1 MENGKEVSDE
11 KSKIIVGLILVIF
24 AIYLNA
30 QSNDKEYSYKNGGKI
45 LWVVDGVQLKDTVFY

>member
-1 MENGKEVSDE
+1 MK

-30 QSNDKEYSYKNGGKI
+30 QSHDKEYSYKNGGKI

>member
-24 AIYLNA
+24 VICLNA
-30 QSNDKEYSYKNGGKI
+30 QSHDTEYSYENRGKI
-45 LWVVDGVQLKDTVFY
+45 LWVVDGGS